1 MDLRMTQMTND
12 RFDDALSRHFV
23 HQSADDA
30 AAARVLNAL
39 AQPLPRQKI
48 GIWKRLPVILL
59 DWQFAPAWPRVAALA
74 ACAALG
80 FFIGIAGFDARID
93 DANAQNVIAASDL
106 SAGFFEA
113 EPLTG
118 LRP

>member
-1 MDLRMTQMTND
+1 MTQMTND
-12 RFDDALSRHFV
+12 RLDDTLSRHFAR
-23 HQSADDA
+23 QPADDA
-30 AAARVLNAL
+30 AAAARVMTAL

-48 GIWKRLPVILL
+48 GIWKRLPAILL

-80 FFIGIAGFDARID
+80 FFIGLAGFDARID
-93 DANAQNVIAASDL
+93 DANAQNTVTTSDL
-106 SAGFFEA
+106 SAGFFEP

-118 LRP
+118 LQP